1 MPSLVRG
8 FIPMFDVMQGVG
20 LGGWWVSWLGAKS
33 GVFSFF
39 IFLFFSFLIDDCSI
53 DRWIIK

>member
-33 GVFSFF
+33 GF
-39 IFLFFSFLIDDCSI
+39 IFHFILFLIDDCSI